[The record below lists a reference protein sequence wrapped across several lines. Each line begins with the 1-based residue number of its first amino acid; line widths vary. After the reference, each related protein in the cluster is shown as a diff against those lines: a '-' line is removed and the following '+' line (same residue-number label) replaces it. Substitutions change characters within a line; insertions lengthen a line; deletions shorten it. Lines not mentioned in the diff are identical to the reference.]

1 MMFRVLLGHGFTAE
15 PKGKPAAFCRRA
27 ADALGTLMV
36 LAAIGQAAAQPAA
49 ADDPS
54 ARLLAL
60 VNAERAKAEQ
70 PALTL
75 EPRLT
80 VAACQHAI
88 DLARGGPLEPP

>member
-15 PKGKPAAFCRRA
+15 PKGKPAAFCRRVAGTFGALVVIA
-27 ADALGTLMV
+27 AV
-36 LAAIGQAAAQPAA
+36 GQAAAQPAA
-49 ADDPS
+49 VDDPN

-60 VNAERAKAEQ
+60 VNAERVKAGQ

-80 VAACQHAI
+80 TAACWHAI
-88 DLARGGPLEPP
+88 DLARGGPP

>member
-1 MMFRVLLGHGFTAE
+1 MFRVLLGHGFTAE

-27 ADALGTLMV
+27 TGALGALV
-36 LAAIGQAAAQPAA
+36 VIAAIGQAVAQPAA
-49 ADDPS
+49 ADDPN

-70 PALTL
+70 PPLTL

-80 VAACQHAI
+80 AAACQHAL
-88 DLARGGPLEPP
+88 DLVRGGPP